1 MLSLQAALLNLMRLE
16 AIQLLGRVVIPSDWH
31 KCTSGHNAKV
41 RNAPNSSI
49 LLSLRT
55 LISPNLVSRSCVVQR
70 EPMDGFNTLG
80 LLHGRLVVAAGEETT
95 DYDVIG
101 RGAYAAP
108 ERVVG
113 RFAGASVVPHLDPVG
128 NVNKDAWFE
137 LPDNDPGARSVAVV
151 CRSWAEVVPA
161 SGD

>member
-1 MLSLQAALLNLMRLE
+1 M
-16 AIQLLGRVVIPSDWH
+16 
-31 KCTSGHNAKV
+31 
-41 RNAPNSSI
+41 
-49 LLSLRT
+49 
-55 LISPNLVSRSCVVQR
+55 QR

-101 RGAYAAP
+101 RGAYSAP

-113 RFAGASVVPHLDPVG
+113 RFARASVVPHLDPVG
-128 NVNKDAWFE
+128 NVDKDAWFE

>member
-1 MLSLQAALLNLMRLE
+1 M
-16 AIQLLGRVVIPSDWH
+16 
-31 KCTSGHNAKV
+31 
-41 RNAPNSSI
+41 
-49 LLSLRT
+49 
-55 LISPNLVSRSCVVQR
+55 QR
-70 EPMDGFNTLG
+70 EPMDSLDTPR

-108 ERVVG
+108 ESVVS

-128 NVNKDAWFE
+128 NIDKNAWFE

-151 CRSWAEVVPA
+151 CRSWAKVIPA
-161 SGD
+161 SRD